1 MLFEKITLIDGNYEE
16 KRDMYL
22 ETEGNR
28 IVYIGTERPEGY
40 TGETYDGRNKAALPG
55 FYNIHC
61 HIPDTLLRGYGEG
74 LPLHRWL
81 TEKMF
86 PFEAKLTEED
96 VYWSSMLGACEL
108 IRSGAASFNDMFYK
122 LEWIERAVRDSGL
135 KANLSF
141 GVSALPG
148 LGSYREYAAYAE
160 TEALRRRLA
169 EAGDDR
175 VRADVGLHAE
185 YTSHE
190 GLMRDV
196 ADYAREAGLRVHLHL
211 SETRKEHEECKTRH
225 NGLTP
230 AALFERVGLFD
241 VPVIAAHCVWIEGE
255 DFDIL
260 RDKGVTVAHNPS
272 SNMKLGSGFAP
283 VKKML
288 EAGIRVGIGT
298 DGAASNN
305 NLNLLEEVTLASMIG
320 KGITGDPTFL
330 GPRQLLELSCR
341 NGALAQGRTDC
352 GALEVGSRADI
363 VVYDLDRPHLQPVYE
378 ALPNLFYAADASDI
392 CLNMIDGEVVY
403 RDGVLTRIDEEKV
416 KAEAR
421 SRSARILSEL

>member
-160 TEALRRRLA
+160 RQGTTVS
-169 EAGDDR
+169 GWMW
-175 VRADVGLHAE
+175 GSMPS
-185 YTSHE
+185 TPP
-190 GLMRDV
+190 MRD
-196 ADYAREAGLRVHLHL
+196 
-211 SETRKEHEECKTRH
+211 
-225 NGLTP
+225 
-230 AALFERVGLFD
+230 
-241 VPVIAAHCVWIEGE
+241 
-255 DFDIL
+255 
-260 RDKGVTVAHNPS
+260 
-272 SNMKLGSGFAP
+272 
-283 VKKML
+283 
-288 EAGIRVGIGT
+288 
-298 DGAASNN
+298 
-305 NLNLLEEVTLASMIG
+305 
-320 KGITGDPTFL
+320 
-330 GPRQLLELSCR
+330 
-341 NGALAQGRTDC
+341 
-352 GALEVGSRADI
+352 
-363 VVYDLDRPHLQPVYE
+363 
-378 ALPNLFYAADASDI
+378 
-392 CLNMIDGEVVY
+392 
-403 RDGVLTRIDEEKV
+403 
-416 KAEAR
+416 
-421 SRSARILSEL
+421 